1 MTAFFRTWPRKVW
14 WSLGAAVVV
23 VLAISLL
30 RPQNKPSTLATAPGD
45 PATARNQ
52 APASPVGAGVAA
64 LGRLEPAGD
73 VRTLAAPAGG
83 MGVSPRLSELYVREG
98 DLVRRGQVLAS
109 FDNRPGLL
117 AQRQLLLTRIAAL
130 ETQLRIFE
138 GQMRRYRGL
147 TRSGANPAGDLD
159 DREIQLSDKRAR
171 LSEAR
176 AELTK
181 LETEL
186 ALSQLRSPIDGL
198 VLRVF
203 AQPGERPNG
212 TGILEVGANQ
222 TMEAVAEVYESDISR
237 VRLGQRVRL
246 ESESGGYKG
255 TVMARVIRIS
265 PQVRQRQVLS
275 TDPSADADARIVEV
289 RLALD
294 PAESNRLRSLAGLKV
309 IARFEP

>member
-1 MTAFFRTWPRKVW
+1 
-14 WSLGAAVVV
+14 
-23 VLAISLL
+23 
-30 RPQNKPSTLATAPGD
+30 
-45 PATARNQ
+45 
-52 APASPVGAGVAA
+52 
-64 LGRLEPAGD
+64 
-73 VRTLAAPAGG
+73 
-83 MGVSPRLSELYVREG
+83 
-98 DLVRRGQVLAS
+98 
-109 FDNRPGLL
+109 
-117 AQRQLLLTRIAAL
+117 
-130 ETQLRIFE
+130 
-138 GQMRRYRGL
+138 MRRYRGL

-181 LETEL
+181 LDTEL

-198 VLRVF
+198 VLRVV

-212 TGILEVGANQ
+212 NGILEVGANQ

>member
-1 MTAFFRTWPRKVW
+1 VTDQLRRLPRKAW
-14 WSLGAAVVV
+14 LALGSAAV
-23 VLAISLL
+23 LLLLWALL
-30 RPQNKPSTLATAPGD
+30 RPQNKPVAVAPSPRD
-45 PATARNQ
+45 PATARSQ
-52 APASPVGAGVAA
+52 APTASAATGVAA

-73 VRTLAAPAGG
+73 VRTLAAPSGG
-83 MGVSPRLSELYVREG
+83 MGVSPRVSELYVREG
-98 DLVRRGQVLAS
+98 ESVRRGQVLAS

-171 LSEAR
+171 LNEAR
-176 AELTK
+176 AELNK
-181 LETEL
+181 LDTEV

-203 AQPGERPNG
+203 VQPGERPG
-212 TGILEVGANQ
+212 GDGILEVGANQ
-222 TMEAVAEVYESDISR
+222 TMEAIAEVYESDISR
-237 VRLGQRVRL
+237 VRLGQQVRL
-246 ESESGGYKG
+246 ESESGGYNG

-265 PQVRQRQVLS
+265 PQVRQRKVMS

-294 PAESNRLRSLAGLKV
+294 PSQSSRLRSLAGLKV
-309 IARFEP
+309 IARFVP

>member
-1 MTAFFRTWPRKVW
+1 MKEQLRRLPRKAW
-14 WSLGAAVVV
+14 LTLGSAVVV
-23 VLAISLL
+23 VVLWTLL
-30 RPQNKPSTLATAPGD
+30 RPQSRPVVVAPAPRD
-45 PATARNQ
+45 PATARSQ
-52 APASPVGAGVAA
+52 APATTGSDAVAA

-73 VRTLAAPAGG
+73 VRTLAAPSGG
-83 MGVSPRLSELYVREG
+83 MGVSPRLSDLYVREG
-98 DLVRRGQVLAS
+98 DQVRRGQVLAS

-117 AQRQLLLTRIAAL
+117 AQRQLLLTRITAL

-171 LSEAR
+171 LNEAR
-176 AELTK
+176 AELNK
-181 LETEL
+181 LDTEL

-203 AQPGERPNG
+203 VQPGERPG
-212 TGILEVGANQ
+212 SDGILEVGANQ
-222 TMEAVAEVYESDISR
+222 SMEAVAEVYESDISR
-237 VRLGQRVRL
+237 VHLGQQVRL

-255 TVMARVIRIS
+255 TVLARVIRIS

-294 PAESNRLRSLAGLKV
+294 PAQSSRLRSLAGLKV

>member
-1 MTAFFRTWPRKVW
+1 MSFFRVITRKPWVA
-14 WSLGAAVVV
+14 LGAAVVV
-23 VLAISLL
+23 VLAISLV
-30 RPQNKPSTLATAPGD
+30 RPPNKPSPVAKVPGD
-45 PATARNQ
+45 PATARSQ
-52 APASPVGAGVAA
+52 APIAPVGAGVAA

-83 MGVSPRLSELYVREG
+83 MGVSPRVSELYVREG

-117 AQRQLLLTRIAAL
+117 AQRQLLQTRIAAL

-203 AQPGERPNG
+203 AQPGERPNAN
-212 TGILEVGANQ
+212 GILEVGANQ

-294 PAESNRLRSLAGLKV
+294 PAESSRLRSLAGLKV